1 MLRAGVVVVRRTTRV
16 SASSSSMAKVVR
28 QLLVSSQAHDRPS
41 GDVQNEHQQAG
52 LSLISGLDLRF

>member
-1 MLRAGVVVVRRTTRV
+1 MVVRRTTRV